1 LLADRSK
8 KGGFMK
14 SIVMPVLE
22 QLDTKTKDQLFNEVK
37 ETVAKTTPIDIG
49 KKNQQRKTF
58 TVQEM
63 WNRQRQAKSASTM
76 MRRWNLN

>member
-37 ETVAKTTPIDIG
+37 ETVAKTTSENQEG
-49 KKNQQRKTF
+49 KKF

-63 WNRQRQAKSASTM
+63 WNRQRRGRSASDM
-76 MRRWNLN
+76 MRRTNLN